1 MTSEFYTVCN
11 DKDILLQK
19 NDENDYIINMD
30 IKHNKSNSFTLIDI
44 ITELELWNLLYE
56 LNNDNIEEYKL
67 TNIGKYE
74 QNVFIKVKSTTEK
87 QISNELKDI
96 IIHLQTRYQLI
107 SNNECNILCTNLTP
121 STIIFNNFIINVLY
135 SEELT
140 TLKITFTLEDINDLI
155 STYIALYI
163 KKIFYRLSKYLS

>member
-1 MTSEFYTVCN
+1 MSAEFYTVCN

-19 NDENDYIINMD
+19 NDDDNYIINMT
-30 IKHNKSNSFTLIDI
+30 IQPNKNNSFTLIDI

-67 TNIGKYE
+67 TNINQK
-74 QNVFIKVKSTTEK
+74 QDVFIKVKSTTEK

-96 IIHLQTRYQLI
+96 IIHIQTTHKLI
-107 SNNECNILCTNLTP
+107 SDNECNIVCTNLTP
-121 STIIFNNFIINVLY
+121 STIIFNNFIINVLC
-135 SEELT
+135 SQELT
-140 TLKITFTLEDINDLI
+140 YVTINFTLEDINDLI

>member
-19 NDENDYIINMD
+19 NDEDNYIINMT
-30 IKHNKSNSFTLIDI
+30 IQHNKTNSFTLIDI

-56 LNNDNIEEYKL
+56 LNNDNIEEFKL
-67 TNIGKYE
+67 TNIE
-74 QNVFIKVKSTTEK
+74 QKQHVFIKVKSSTEK

-96 IIHLQTRYQLI
+96 IIHIETTYHQN
-107 SNNECNILCTNLTP
+107 SDNECNLVCNNLTP
-121 STIIFNNFIINVLY
+121 STIIFNNFIINVVCSQESTY
-135 SEELT
+135 V
-140 TLKITFTLEDINDLI
+140 KIKFTLEDINDLI